1 MFTLINKS
9 ANLFLYMAT
18 ELRLVEVAL
27 NIISLTFDNAI
38 QMLLGPRA
46 IHTKIFQ
53 INLINVF
60 YFNSTEK
67 FKK

>member
-46 IHTKIFQ
+46 IYTKIFQ